1 VRRLTASLLNIN
13 QSGLSID
20 VLDKLAR
27 LSADGWAIQL
37 VMVDNGS
44 RDNDVRR
51 LSDWFMANK
60 GRFEEVLFIAA
71 GRNLGCGGGRNVA
84 FKLASGDKILI
95 LDNDLILPDD
105 AVWLE
110 KLWQRMEDH
119 PEVGLLAPML
129 VFAGYSGI
137 VQAAGIGL
145 TDRGRV
151 GYLGRAEPV
160 ASVQASPIEVVAAP
174 AACWLVRR
182 EAQQA
187 VGLFSDE
194 FYPVQYEDVDFCV
207 RLGLAGWTIVC
218 DRSVTVRHIEN
229 VTTQNLENYG
239 FSRLTVRQWMQFKEK
254 WVDVLP
260 QIATISEEDIYWGP
274 IPRL

>member
-27 LSADGWAIQL
+27 LSTEDWTVQL
-37 VMVDNGS
+37 IVVDNGS
-44 RDNDVRR
+44 RDDEVKR
-51 LSDWFMANK
+51 LSDWFTANK
-60 GRFEEVLFIAA
+60 DRFAEVLFIAA
-71 GRNLGCGGGRNVA
+71 SQNLGCGGGRNVA
-84 FKLASGDKILI
+84 FKLASGDRILI

-105 AVWLE
+105 AAWLG
-110 KLWQRMEDH
+110 KLWQRMDDD
-119 PEVGLLAPML
+119 PEVGLIAPML
-129 VFAGYSGI
+129 VFADYPGI

-145 TDRGRV
+145 THRGRV

-160 ASVQASPIEVVAAP
+160 ASMQASPIEVVATP
-174 AACWLVRR
+174 AACWLVRK

-207 RLGLAGWTIVC
+207 RLGLAGWKIAC
-218 DRSVTVRHIEN
+218 DRSVTVMHIEN
-229 VTTQNLENYG
+229 VTTQNLENYA
-239 FSRLTVRQWMQFKEK
+239 FSRLTVRQWMHFKEK
-254 WVDVLP
+254 WVEVLP
-260 QIATISEEDIYWGP
+260 QIATIGEGDIYWGP

>member
-1 VRRLTASLLNIN
+1 VRCLTASLLNIN
-13 QSGLSID
+13 QAGLTID